1 MNQFLADFFE
11 SKIPLDFWTK
21 IQNFGHSETVKNV
34 SHSSWKFLG
43 NGSKNDSDPI
53 VNIPV
58 IDKYFNLRFVWFGHY
73 GNIGCGVSK
82 GGIQH

>member
-1 MNQFLADFFE
+1 MNFLTKF
-11 SKIPLDFWTK
+11 LDSS
-21 IQNFGHSETVKNV
+21 HSETVKNV

-58 IDKYFNLRFVWFGHY
+58 KDKYFNLRCVWFGHY
-73 GNIGCGVSK
+73 SNIGYRVSK
-82 GGIQH
+82 GGLQH